1 MPPKPY
7 WNVRSDSRSPSAHFT
22 RRRFLQASAA
32 AVSGVALSNCARNLS
47 TGSQGANSPEARGGS
62 NSGADNTL
70 HIYTWANYIDEELIQ
85 SFQDATGIRAIVDI
99 YDSNEV
105 MLTRLEAGGGSAY
118 SIVYPSDYAVTQMI
132 ESDLLAPLDQSQLTG
147 LNNLKAQWQNP
158 TYDPGNAHSVPATWG
173 TTGLIYNPELLGA
186 TLTGWDTLYDN
197 IGSLTRQVTLIND
210 VREVMG
216 ATLQYLGYSLNSTN
230 PDEIEAAYEKLLELR
245 PTIAAFLTNG
255 WEDQLASGDLTVAM
269 AYSSDALALIEENPG
284 LEYVVPETGASL
296 WTDTM
301 AIPKT
306 APNVDA
312 AYQWINFVMEPEN
325 SARLVERLK
334 FATPSQ
340 AAFDLLPNNL
350 KTDDDLFPPDSIL
363 HKTAEVAVV
372 PPDIADLYDR
382 YWTQLTSG

>member
-1 MPPKPY
+1 
-7 WNVRSDSRSPSAHFT
+7 V
-22 RRRFLQASAA
+22 
-32 AVSGVALSNCARNLS
+32 AVSNCARNLS
-47 TGSQGANSPEARGGS
+47 SGQGTASPTAEQASRQGG
-62 NSGADNTL
+62 DTL
-70 HIYTWANYIDEELIQ
+70 HIYTWANYVDEELIQ

-132 ESDLLAPLDQSQLTG
+132 ESNLLTPLEQSRLSG
-147 LNNLKAQWQNP
+147 LENLKNQWQNP

-173 TTGLIYNPELLGA
+173 TTGLVYNPELLEVP
-186 TLTGWDTLYDN
+186 LTGWDTLYENVDR
-197 IGSLTRQVTLIND
+197 LTRQVTLIND

-230 PDEIEAAYEKLLELR
+230 PDEIEAAYEQLLQLR
-245 PTIAAFLTNG
+245 PAIAAFLTNG
-255 WEDQLASGDLTVAM
+255 WEDQIASGDLTVAM

-301 AIPKT
+301 AIPRT
-306 APNVDA
+306 APNVEA

-334 FATPSQ
+334 FATPNQ
-340 AAFDLLPNNL
+340 AAFDLLPADLKNN
-350 KTDDDLFPPDSIL
+350 DDLFPSDAVL
-363 HKTAEVAVV
+363 DQTEEVAVV
-372 PPDIADLYDR
+372 PPNIADLYDR